1 MAVKKT
7 EIELKADR
15 LRYLNQWREGASI
28 RDIAIKE
35 KFTVPEM
42 KSMLLQAVRE
52 SGVTELRKDKK

>member
-15 LRYLNQWREGASI
+15 LRYLNAWREGESI
-28 RDIAIKE
+28 RAIAIRE

-52 SGVTELRKDKK
+52 SGVQELRKDKK